1 MQISGPKNSI
11 VWGPSVYKELKQEL
25 LEYKYID
32 SLIGKKKSNS
42 SHENPIVYST
52 NYIAWAILL
61 GVHKSW
67 RIFDFFHWTIIKVW
81 RIYFGPYNLLTLIN
95 PTNWKWAHSV
105 ITENVLSLYSILS
118 CLLLQ
123 YSKQTI
129 KSDVFWH
136 CYILPLPLEKM

>member
-32 SLIGKKKSNS
+32 SLIEKKIQFKSWKSNCLF
-42 SHENPIVYST
+42 YY
-52 NYIAWAILL
+52 YIAWAFLL